1 MNSKL
6 IETIKEVSN
15 ATFYQM
21 EKHSQLVI
29 DLVETI
35 ESIDES
41 HLEIPEVRGSLSYEL
56 DNILEI
62 MDPNRVDDI
71 ALLTKLKTALD

>member
-6 IETIKEVSN
+6 IEMIKEASN

-29 DLVETI
+29 DLVESI
-35 ESIDES
+35 EMIDES
-41 HLEIPEVRGSLSYEL
+41 DLEIPDVRGSLSYDI

-62 MDPNRVDDI
+62 IEPSRVDDI
-71 ALLTKLKTALD
+71 QLLNKIKSVLN

>member
-6 IETIKEVSN
+6 IETIKEASN

-35 ESIDES
+35 EEIDES

-62 MDPNRVDDI
+62 MDPSRVDDI
-71 ALLTKLKTALD
+71 QLLNKIKSALN

>member
-6 IETIKEVSN
+6 IETIKESSN

-35 ESIDES
+35 EEIDES
-41 HLEIPEVRGSLSYEL
+41 HLEIPEVRGSLSYEI

-71 ALLTKLKTALD
+71 QLLNKIKSTLN